1 MDEILEKWLGGAGG
15 GLRIDET
22 GNYIGKRQFLILM
35 DEILDEIQKWVGAW
49 ESMKPVL
56 HV

>member
-1 MDEILEKWLGGAGG
+1 MDEILEEIPKMVGRGGRG

-35 DEILDEIQKWVGAW
+35 DEILEEIQKWVGL
-49 ESMKPVL
+49 ENR
-56 HV
+56 